1 MTGNPGLAVAGPPP
15 LAGAPSEE
23 AAPASGVASGILW
36 AGAGAV
42 FSQGS
47 VFLSSVVAARLL
59 GLEGFGEL
67 ALLQSTIATLGGL
80 AGMGLG
86 TTATKFV
93 AETSARDPA
102 RTGRILGL
110 CTAATVA
117 TGLLFGVALV
127 LGAPVAAAL
136 FHAPAIVTQ
145 LRLGGLYVLFFTLN
159 SFQLGALAG
168 FSAFPALARIG
179 LVQGLLGAAL
189 LALGAWGF
197 GLTGA
202 ALALG
207 VAAATSWAQHQRA
220 LHRECARHGV
230 RISYAGMGR
239 ELEVL
244 AGFALP
250 AALSGVL
257 GGLATTGATALL
269 VRQDGGLRELATFNA
284 ANTIRIVVLFVPAL
298 VTRVS
303 TPLLVRLRG
312 GRDAAGFR
320 RTFARVLAA
329 NTALASV
336 AAAAL
341 FVLGP
346 WLLGLYGRGF
356 AHGRSALGLLLA
368 AAVIE
373 TLSVALFQ
381 PLYSHGRIWLHL
393 AIMTLWCG
401 LLVGATGRWASAHGA
416 SGLAAAYLLAWSS
429 SALLY
434 GWATRIIFRE
444 ILRTGAPEPP
454 EGSTP

>member
-1 MTGNPGLAVAGPPP
+1 VATP
-15 LAGAPSEE
+15 
-23 AAPASGVASGILW
+23 AAGVASGILW
-36 AGAGAV
+36 AGAAAV

-47 VFLSSVVAARLL
+47 VLLSSVVAARLL
-59 GLEGFGEL
+59 GHDGFGEL
-67 ALLQSTIATLGGL
+67 AVLQSTVAMLGGL

-93 AETSARDPA
+93 AETSGREPA

-110 CTAATVA
+110 CAAATAV
-117 TGLLFGVALV
+117 TGLLFAAALV
-127 LGAPVAAAL
+127 LGAPAAARL
-136 FHAPAIVTQ
+136 FHAPAIVSQ

-159 SFQLGALAG
+159 TFQLGALAG

-189 LALGAWGF
+189 LALGAWAW

-207 VAAATSWAQHQRA
+207 LSAAASWAQHQRA
-220 LHRECARHGV
+220 LHLECARHGI
-230 RISYAGMGR
+230 RLSYRGLGG
-239 ELEVL
+239 ELDVL
-244 AGFALP
+244 GGFAFP

-269 VRQDGGLRELATFNA
+269 VRQDGGLREVATFNA

-312 GRDAAGFR
+312 GRDTAGFR
-320 RTFARVLAA
+320 RTFWRFLWA
-329 NTALASV
+329 NTALAGV

-346 WLLGLYGRGF
+346 WLLALYGRGF
-356 AHGRSALGLLLA
+356 VQGRGALGLLLA
-368 AAVIE
+368 AAVAE
-373 TLSVALFQ
+373 TLSVAFFQ
-381 PLYSHGRIWLHL
+381 TLYSHGRIWLHL
-393 AIMTLWCG
+393 AIMALWSA
-401 LLVGATGRWASAHGA
+401 LLVGATWRWAPSHGA
-416 SGLAAAYLLAWSS
+416 SGLAAAYLVAWGV
-429 SALLY
+429 AAVPYAWAARLLL
-434 GWATRIIFRE
+434 RE
-444 ILRTGAPEPP
+444 DDAP
-454 EGSTP
+454 

>member
-1 MTGNPGLAVAGPPP
+1 MTDDPGLAVAGQTP
-15 LAGAPSEE
+15 LAGAPRAEV
-23 AAPASGVASGILW
+23 APAAGVASGILW
-36 AGAGAV
+36 AGAAAV

-47 VFLSSVVAARLL
+47 VLLSSVLAARLL
-59 GLEGFGEL
+59 GHEGFGEL
-67 ALLQSTIATLGGL
+67 AVLQSTIAMLGGL

-110 CTAATVA
+110 CTAATAA
-117 TGLLFGVALV
+117 TGLLFGGALA
-127 LGAPVAAAL
+127 LGAPAAAAL
-136 FHAPAIVTQ
+136 FHAPGIVPQ

-159 SFQLGALAG
+159 TFQLGALAG
-168 FSAFPALARIG
+168 FSAFPALARLG

-189 LALGAWGF
+189 LTLGAWTL

-207 VAAATSWAQHQRA
+207 AAAAASWAQHQRA
-220 LHRECARHGV
+220 LRRECARHGV
-230 RISYAGMGR
+230 RISYRGIGR
-239 ELEVL
+239 ELDVL
-244 AGFALP
+244 GGFALP

-269 VRQDGGLRELATFNA
+269 VRHEGGLRELATFNA
-284 ANTIRIVVLFVPAL
+284 ANTIRILVLFVPAL

-320 RTFARVLAA
+320 RTFARVLVA
-329 NTALASV
+329 NTALAGV

-341 FVLGP
+341 FALGP
-346 WLLGLYGRGF
+346 WLLALYGRGF
-356 AHGRSALGLLLA
+356 VQGRAALGLLLA
-368 AAVIE
+368 AAVVE

-393 AIMTLWCG
+393 AIVTMWCG
-401 LLVGATGRWASAHGA
+401 LLAGGAALWAPARGA
-416 SGLAAAYLLAWSS
+416 SGLAAAYLLSWGA

-434 GWATRIIFRE
+434 GWSARV
-444 ILRTGAPEPP
+444 ILREDAG
-454 EGSTP
+454 